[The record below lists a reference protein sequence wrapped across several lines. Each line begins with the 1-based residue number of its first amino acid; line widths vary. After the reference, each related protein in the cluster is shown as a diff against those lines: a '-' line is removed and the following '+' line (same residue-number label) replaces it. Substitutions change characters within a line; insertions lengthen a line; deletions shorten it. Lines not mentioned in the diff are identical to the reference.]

1 VGPGWLVASTLPR
14 NTGCVLTYSG
24 CIKLGKMGRMRCK
37 VSFHKQEKAVANG
50 EPAANHV
57 EIHFKLEGV
66 YQMCRRRRRVC
77 QRRLGAAAVEFAIV
91 APIFFLMI
99 LGMLELGRAVMVQ
112 QVITNASREG
122 ARIAVLDGSLA
133 TGTDDE
139 PGVTDSIANY
149 LTSANIDPDSV
160 TITID
165 PATPSSASYGAPV
178 TVTISV
184 PFSEVSWLP
193 TPKYLGNKT
202 LSSAT
207 VMRRE
212 TVQ

>member
-1 VGPGWLVASTLPR
+1 MASTLPR
-14 NTGCVLTYSG
+14 NTGCVWTYSG
-24 CIKLGKMGRMRCK
+24 CIKLEKMGHMRCK
-37 VSFHKQEKAVANG
+37 ISFHKQENAVANG
-50 EPAANHV
+50 EPVANHV
-57 EIHFKLEGV
+57 KIHFKLEGV

-99 LGMLELGRAVMVQ
+99 FGMLELGRAVMVQ

-122 ARIAVLDGSLA
+122 ARIAVLDGSLV
-133 TGTDDE
+133 TGTVAS
-139 PGVTDSIANY
+139 PGVRDSVQRY
-149 LTSANIDPDSV
+149 LTSANIDADSV

-178 TVTISV
+178 TVTVSV

-193 TPKYLGNKT
+193 TPKYLVGNRT